1 MRKRLGM
8 KTLRTGR
15 GANQRWKSAPVAVGT

>member
-8 KTLRTGR
+8 KTCETGR
-15 GANQRWKSAPVAVGT
+15 GGNQHWKSAPVAVGT